1 VTETPFDALLIRAGG
16 VRGLVSSALP
26 VATFGAASAVSE
38 LPWAI
43 VAAVGTAALVMV
55 WQLARRDTVRPA
67 VLGFIGVVVCAAFA
81 FFTGQAKNFYLPGIW
96 MYLALAVVFTTSVL
110 IRRPII
116 GVTWAWVTGRDDTW
130 RRIPRVRMA
139 FDAVTALMA
148 VVSWTRFVVQYYLYD
163 TDQAGLLAVARI
175 AMGWPI
181 FVVTTTLIYLTI
193 RMAIRA
199 LPRQPSATS

>member
-1 VTETPFDALLIRAGG
+1 MTETPFDALLVRAGG

-26 VATFGAASAVSE
+26 VAVFGVVSALSD
-38 LPWAI
+38 LTPAI
-43 VAAVGTAALVMV
+43 IAAVGAGSVVLI
-55 WQLARRDTVRPA
+55 WQLARRESVRPA

-81 FFTGQAKNFYLPGIW
+81 FVTGQAKDFYLPGIW

-110 IRRPII
+110 VRRPII
-116 GVTWAWVTGRDDTW
+116 GVLWAWVTGRDDTW
-130 RRIPRVRMA
+130 RRTPRVRRA
-139 FDAVTALMA
+139 FDAVTAVMA
-148 VVSWTRFVVQYYLYD
+148 VVSWSRFLVQYYLYD
-163 TDQAGLLAVARI
+163 TNQAGLLAVARI

-199 LPRQPSATS
+199 LPRPSASH